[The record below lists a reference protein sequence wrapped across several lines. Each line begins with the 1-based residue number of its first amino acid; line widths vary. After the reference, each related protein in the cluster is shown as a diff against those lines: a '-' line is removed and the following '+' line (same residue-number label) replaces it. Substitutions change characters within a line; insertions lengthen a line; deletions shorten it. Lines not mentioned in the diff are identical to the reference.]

1 MQHYSVSLPR
11 QKQGSKQKQEPG
23 LASIVNT
30 MGVDRR
36 WLFVLF
42 SAASISLLFLV
53 VYSGSAFSFSK
64 PLPSAVRHGPH
75 YPPAFAYYISGSR
88 GDGNRILRLLL
99 AVYHPRNRYLLHLSA
114 DASDEE
120 RLRLIAAVNA
130 VPAVRSFGNVEVLG
144 KPNRLS
150 YMGASHIASILRAA
164 AILLRLDSGWNWF
177 IVLSAV
183 DYPLVTQDDLSYV
196 FSSASRDLNFIDHSS
211 DLGWKESD
219 RFQPIVVDPGIYLAR
234 RTQIFYA
241 TEKRTAPDAF
251 KIFTGNVLC
260 SPWVILSRPF
270 IEFCIIG
277 WDSLPRV
284 LLMYFNNVVL
294 SEESYFQSV
303 ICNAPDFKN
312 TTVNNDLRFMV
323 WDNPPKM
330 EPHFLNGS
338 DYELLSRSGAAFARQ
353 FHKDDPVLEM
363 IDEKILHRGRN
374 QVVPGGWCTGRRRSW
389 WIDPCSEWGD
399 VNLVKPGPQAKRFE
413 ETISNLRDEW
423 SSQMNQCKESVS

>member
-144 KPNRLS
+144 KPNRLT

-251 KIFTGNVLC
+251 KIFTG

-312 TTVNNDLRFMV
+312 TTVNNDLR
-323 WDNPPKM
+323 
-330 EPHFLNGS
+330 
-338 DYELLSRSGAAFARQ
+338 GAAFARQ
-353 FHKDDPVLEM
+353 FKKDDPVLEM

>member
-144 KPNRLS
+144 KPNRLT

-251 KIFTGNVLC
+251 KIFTG

-312 TTVNNDLRFMV
+312 TTVNNDLR
-323 WDNPPKM
+323 
-330 EPHFLNGS
+330 
-338 DYELLSRSGAAFARQ
+338 Q
-353 FHKDDPVLEM
+353 FKKDDPVLEM

>member
-251 KIFTGNVLC
+251 KIFTG

-312 TTVNNDLRFMV
+312 TTVNNDLR
-323 WDNPPKM
+323 
-330 EPHFLNGS
+330 
-338 DYELLSRSGAAFARQ
+338 GAAFARQ

>member
-1 MQHYSVSLPR
+1 MQHYLVNLPR
-11 QKQGSKQKQEPG
+11 QKQAPKLKQE
-23 LASIVNT
+23 LALGFLVNT
-30 MGVDRR
+30 MGVERR

-64 PLPSAVRHGPH
+64 TLPSAVRHGPH

-130 VPAVRSFGNVEVLG
+130 VPAVRSFGNVDVLG
-144 KPNRLS
+144 KPNRLT

-177 IVLSAV
+177 VVLSAV

-211 DLGWKESD
+211 DLGWKETD

-241 TEKRTAPDAF
+241 TEKRKAPDAF
-251 KIFTGNVLC
+251 KIFTG

-270 IEFCIIG
+270 IEFCILG

-312 TTVNNDLRFMV
+312 TTVNNDLRFTV

-353 FHKDDPVLEM
+353 FQKDDPVLGM
-363 IDEKILHRGRN
+363 IDDKILNRGRN
-374 QVVPGGWCTGRRRSW
+374 QVVPGGWCTGRRSW
-389 WIDPCSEWGD
+389 WSDPCSEWGD

-423 SSQMNQCKESVS
+423 SSQMNQCKESGS